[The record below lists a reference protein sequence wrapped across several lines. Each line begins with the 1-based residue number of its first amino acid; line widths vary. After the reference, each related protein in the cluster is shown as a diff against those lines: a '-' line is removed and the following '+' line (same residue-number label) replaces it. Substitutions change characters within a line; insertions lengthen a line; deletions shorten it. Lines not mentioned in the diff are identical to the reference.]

1 MPTAPCAG
9 ADRGARRGQSRARPR
24 ERLGHGERGL
34 LFQRAPRHTWSTC
47 AAGQGGRRGLGVDC
61 VRGSLPWSCAQA
73 GPRAGPSVTFLPHG
87 GAHHTQG
94 HGKVQAHRRPGHGW
108 DCFTPGPAGPR
119 LARRG
124 VPGPERVRTR
134 PGTPCDCSATRRA
147 WLADTQHGPW
157 WRIPPLPRGP
167 QRKSSVSSPAAA
179 PATGCVANFAQEV
192 SKGQLPLAV
201 GGIRRPVSRTVR
213 PPCGPRL
220 PLRPPSVVS

>member
-1 MPTAPCAG
+1 MCRRCPWCPQGAIAG
-9 ADRGARRGQSRARPR
+9 KASGAAWARRARSAVPARPAAHVVHVRRGA
-24 ERLGHGERGL
+24 
-34 LFQRAPRHTWSTC
+34 
-47 AAGQGGRRGLGVDC
+47 GGRRGLGVDR

-157 WRIPPLPRGP
+157 WRIPPLPPGP

-192 SKGQLPLAV
+192 GERAV
-201 GGIRRPVSRTVR
+201 APG
-213 PPCGPRL
+213 CGRD
-220 PLRPPSVVS
+220 